1 MHKARIIVGA
11 LAAGTALGA
20 VPAGAAAWA
29 DGGPGASPK
38 AACWTDAKIDGK
50 QWVRTFDKAFANPN
64 YLKCG
69 SPVGYLYQGSNYVYC
84 KKWGQVHDGAYG
96 TNHWWLYTD
105 LDQGSKRGW
114 VSAYFL
120 TGPGNGDDKAV
131 DVNGKTIKTCSKVY

>member
-1 MHKARIIVGA
+1 MHKRRIIA
-11 LAAGTALGA
+11 GA
-20 VPAGAAAWA
+20 VAAASVLSAAPAGAWA
-29 DGGPGASPK
+29 DGPGPSAK
-38 AACWTDAKIDGK
+38 AACWTDAKVDGK

-69 SPVGYLYQGSNYVYC
+69 DRVGYLYQGENYVFC
-84 KKWGQVHDGAYG
+84 KMWGQKYEGQYG

-105 LDQGSKRGW
+105 LDQGARRGW

-131 DVNGKTIKTCSKVY
+131 DVNGKTIKTCSGIN

>member
-1 MHKARIIVGA
+1 MTTPRILGAA
-11 LAAGTALGA
+11 LAAAAALGA
-20 VPAGAAAWA
+20 VAPAGTASA
-29 DGGPGASPK
+29 DGAPSTAR

-69 SPVGYLYQGSNYVYC
+69 SPVGYLYQGENYVYC
-84 KKWGQVHDGAYG
+84 KKWGQEYTGAYG

-105 LDQGSKRGW
+105 LDQGATRGW

-120 TGPGNGDDKAV
+120 TGAGNGDDKAV
-131 DVNGKTIKTCSKVY
+131 DINGTTIKTCSKVY

>member
-1 MHKARIIVGA
+1 MRRTSIIAGA
-11 LAAGTALGA
+11 MAAAAALGA
-20 VPAGAAAWA
+20 APAAALA
-29 DGGPGASPK
+29 DGPDAGPPK

-69 SPVGYLYQGSNYVYC
+69 SHVGYLYQGENYVYC
-84 KKWGQVHDGAYG
+84 KKWGQVHEGAYG

-105 LDQGSKRGW
+105 LDQGAKRGW

-131 DVNGKTIKTCSKVY
+131 DVDGKTIRTCSKVY

>member
-1 MHKARIIVGA
+1 MRRTQIIGGALVGA
-11 LAAGTALGA
+11 AVLGA
-20 VPAGAAAWA
+20 VPAGTAAWA
-29 DGGPGASPK
+29 DGPDTRRQ
-38 AACWTDAKIDGK
+38 ACWTDAKIDGR

-69 SPVGYLYQGSNYVYC
+69 SPVGYLYQGENYVYC
-84 KKWGQVHDGAYG
+84 KKWGQEYDGKYG

-105 LDQGSKRGW
+105 LDQGAKRGW

-131 DVNGKTIKTCSKVY
+131 DVNGKTIRTCSKVY